1 MDAKTQISV
10 VEQSYLNLM
19 TEPTVEEILNI
30 VKQLWNIVE
39 HQQSELKELRNEFRF
54 TVSRIFDEN
63 QELKWAS
70 HYSQFSKDNLSLED
84 FLVELDD

>member
-10 VEQSYLNLM
+10 VEQGYLNLM

-30 VKQLWNIVE
+30 IRQLWNIVE
-39 HQQSELKELRNEFRF
+39 HQQSELKELRNEFRC
-54 TVSRIFDEN
+54 TVSRTLEEN

-70 HYSQFSKDNLSLED
+70 HYSQSSGDNLSLED